1 MALFNN
7 YINYTRIIFYKKIN
21 FKNYKV
27 FSLTKKLNYET
38 LFLALGTKMGVGSL
52 IGTTMSIFIGGPGSL
67 FWIYLFTI
75 ITSSLIYIESFLGS
89 KYKQK
94 LNPVILEE
102 YIIIQSSVLK

>member
-7 YINYTRIIFYKKIN
+7 YINYTRIIFTKKIN

-67 FWIYLFTI
+67 FGYTC
-75 ITSSLIYIESFLGS
+75 SL
-89 KYKQK
+89 
-94 LNPVILEE
+94 
-102 YIIIQSSVLK
+102 